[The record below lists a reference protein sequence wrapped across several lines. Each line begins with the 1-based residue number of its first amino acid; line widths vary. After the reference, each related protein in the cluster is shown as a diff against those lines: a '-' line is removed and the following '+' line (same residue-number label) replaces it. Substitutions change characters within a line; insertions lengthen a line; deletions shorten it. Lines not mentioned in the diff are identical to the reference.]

1 MNEALLASIAESN
14 HAAASALEADRLT
27 KMADAQLALRARVPG
42 VIRTRAEFHV
52 KMERAETAEER
63 FRLNMSQRVLAERV
77 ERHLNTERSLAS
89 LGADI
94 EESMSKGMRS
104 QQTLDSLEAR
114 IIKMR
119 AGMRAS
125 NDAQDALEEVAA
137 HAAKGN
143 TFAAASLRF
152 KMGAAVG
159 KTKSAA
165 AVVAEELAV
174 ADDVDDMEGCPK
186 CGRRFLPGF
195 LAKHLEDCDG
205 RFNEVV
211 SDDES
216 DVSESDDEEDVEET
230 GAGGGVAVEGGAA
243 AAAAG
248 GSRTAAAG
256 GSNLSSRM
264 LQCPLCMRKFM
275 RVRFNDH
282 MVRCVKKKQLART
295 LETHYGSKTVQVP
308 IEFATPPSAVRGVR
322 QLTPTS
328 NSVSIVWEPPLWD
341 GGQPIVDYHI
351 EYFVRVPMKGSRPE
365 DDLFEDVKQAPV
377 QTSRWIM
384 LAPIMHKGFT
394 LRGLGASAD
403 IVNLRVR
410 AVNSR
415 GSSEWSEPCAP
426 MRTLHAVQ
434 STPPLHVRLVGSPSP
449 SSFQLEWE
457 EPYDTGGLD
466 VDQYEIRYA
475 LLVHDFATSVR
486 LGVRFGRKSV
496 EKVVRVSA
504 ARTQATVSGFFG
516 DAHVAD
522 ITVFAVTAL
531 GLSPPSNR
539 IALVVTPPMSREDLV
554 TLELEMNRARR
565 DIEVDVWHD
574 DRAQRFNRLQYI
586 RLLDAEL
593 ENIKAARARAEFA
606 ALEAEAAAET
616 ARLAAGGSR
625 AATAAASAT
634 HTSRGDSL
642 DLPSRP
648 DSASSVAATA
658 APTADRDAA
667 LVTVN
672 TKGAAGVLRAD
683 PGAVAVIA
691 ATRKGGEDAE
701 RDSAQVQRE
710 HFYFRIEALQKL
722 IQTADDKL
730 LALNS
735 RRSSVKMLLAQMDKR
750 LAILRAELWRLAD
763 CELAHVDTNFFGNGV
778 QRLQLSE
785 LRGLIAHD
793 MKDIARR
800 SQALVRENYR
810 LDTDASLL
818 KKRRDEAEQLT
829 HERQTALFEF
839 EARESRIAHAH
850 KYGLRVKDGLPFKV
864 FDAWRALAARTH
876 RKKAALRRVAGFLS
890 NRTLFMAFRRWY
902 AWMLEEKRASVREA
916 LQERKQLSG
925 GLGAALICEA
935 ERQRGDA
942 ETDVMK
948 LLGWL
953 RDVETQL
960 DSVKDDASY
969 RRILRGVNAFGGVAA
984 SDAAGDVPAH
994 RLIGPPMTFTQP
1006 LAAAAAATAPIPS
1019 LTLIDNFV
1027 PVPALRMLSQESGA
1041 DIVLSA
1047 QAMKSFRSVEDV
1059 AAAHWVVKRQ
1069 RIQLAALGP
1078 SALLHGGLGESVEDW
1093 ARERLAAA
1101 QAYHDIGNVERAM
1114 VAAKQA
1120 ELVYGFKCDA
1130 GGLLGVYRLLAH
1142 LLEKLAR
1149 FDFGVLHWDRCV
1161 ELARMDAIRDPLA
1174 EAEAL
1179 EGRARC
1185 LRARSYV
1192 EDALSTLE
1200 LAENIYATRNDMP
1213 ALARVYRAQSGCLE
1227 MLRFYEKAQALVTKA
1242 VEIETRASNL
1252 VRAGIERLAALEL
1265 VVASSGVD
1273 TSRRVQLELVAP
1285 AAPLLMQQLRF
1296 IESELYYTKK
1306 AAAKS
1311 QNAFLMNRS
1320 KVGKL
1325 GDEARIAEAS
1335 EALSMETSLL
1345 TGTPQVYRLNEI
1357 RVLLRQEE
1365 EKTAKQAALDVRE
1378 ARRLSAMETL
1388 LAAEA
1393 VDVRRYLAVEK
1404 RELAELVAARRPLA
1418 VVALNAAN
1426 VLANDVLGLSEGSE
1440 PLLAVAMHT
1449 SIFSHSTLD
1458 GAAQNAFVG
1467 EADTESSTGEP
1478 VGHTK
1483 HVTALAMLGDRIY
1496 SGSADA
1502 TIRVWDAR
1510 CERGWGKRTPIH
1522 EQIRAEN
1529 DAHIAEQRADE
1540 KLRREAAEK
1549 VGEEYHPRAMKPL
1562 ELDQNTL
1569 RKRHAGL
1576 VMTLLGHTGAVTAL
1590 AANARILFSGGADR
1604 QILLWNRRDGR
1615 MLRKLRGHDLTISA
1629 IAAEDA
1635 FFSTGSNDRQV
1646 ILWKISV
1653 ANELNPAQ
1661 GVDLVQRFAGHAAA
1675 ITALAIRGATTV
1687 SGDADGWACV
1697 WDAASPAAL
1706 RAHKIHARGVTA
1718 VAFDSS
1724 KIISSGLDHRLIFTD
1739 IASGASLIRLR
1750 EPHGPAAVLAL
1761 QFDTQ
1766 RMVSVASDHSMR
1778 HWPFRG
1784 AEALPAIR
1792 TLTLRAGER
1801 LPVISRKYG
1810 VPLRA
1815 LLRWNSIKSS
1825 ASFFEGMRVV
1835 VAPLVGSR
1843 GFDVAIAEQLRD
1855 DADSALRSVGE
1866 SIYAAEK
1873 EKVRAEEE
1881 AAAEKKR
1888 AQKEMNARNG
1898 IDEDLGEE
1906 DGAPL
1911 RSVNVTP
1918 PKVALLGERPALI
1931 SPPSLVES
1939 VSYKVARASGAK
1951 RGQNLVDMLA
1961 LAETSA
1967 RSLGLRI
1974 PAVSPTVE
1982 NEFSGR
1988 ATSDGLTTSLR
1999 SSLKKTQG
2007 IPVLDLAGVKGI
2019 TAGADVA
2026 KAAAAASTATASSTA
2041 TATMGN
2047 KSVRF
2052 G

>member
-1 MNEALLASIAESN
+1 MNEALLASIAESQ
-14 HAAASALEADRLT
+14 HAETQALESERLA
-27 KMADAQLALRARVPG
+27 KAMEAQVALRAKVPG
-42 VIRTRAEFHV
+42 LIRNRAEFHV

-63 FRLNMSQRVLAERV
+63 FRMNMSQRVIAERV
-77 ERHLNTERSLAS
+77 EKHLNTERSLVA
-89 LGADI
+89 LGQDI

-119 AGMRAS
+119 AGIRAS
-125 NDAQDALEEVAA
+125 NDAQDQLEEIAD

-152 KMGAAVG
+152 KMGASVG
-159 KTKSAA
+159 KNKSAA
-165 AVVAEELAV
+165 TIVAEELAV
-174 ADDVDDMEGCPK
+174 SDDVDDMEGCPK

-205 RFNEVV
+205 RFNEIV

-216 DVSESDDEEDVEET
+216 DFSDSDDEGGEDKARGDSAT
-230 GAGGGVAVEGGAA
+230 GGGAA
-243 AAAAG
+243 G
-248 GSRTAAAG
+248 GDGSRGVVVRG
-256 GSNLSSRM
+256 GSNLSSKM
-264 LQCPLCMRKFM
+264 LQCPLCMRKFV
-275 RVRFNDH
+275 RDRFNDH

-308 IEFATPPSAVRGVR
+308 LEFATAPSAVRSVR

-328 NSVSIVWEPPLWD
+328 NSVSIVWDPPLWD
-341 GGQPIVDYHI
+341 GGQPIIDYHI
-351 EYFVRVPMKGSRPE
+351 EYCIRVPMKGSRPE
-365 DDLFEDVKQAPV
+365 DDLFEDIKQPPV

-384 LAPIMHKGFT
+384 LAPVMHQGFT
-394 LRGLGASAD
+394 LRGLGASSD

-415 GSSEWSEPCAP
+415 GSSEWSEPCPP

-434 STPPLHVRLVGSPSP
+434 STPPLHVRLVGNPSP

-466 VDQYEIRYA
+466 VDQYEVRYA
-475 LLVHDFATSVR
+475 LLVPDFATAVR
-486 LGVRFGRKSV
+486 LGVRFGRRSIEKST
-496 EKVVRVSA
+496 RVSA
-504 ARTQATVSGFFG
+504 GKTQATISGFFG
-516 DAHVAD
+516 DAHIAD
-522 ITVFAVTAL
+522 ITVFAVTPF

-539 IALVVTPPMSREDLV
+539 VALVVTPPMSREDMV
-554 TLELEMNRARR
+554 MLELEVNRARR
-565 DIEVDVWHD
+565 DIEVDVWYN

-586 RLLDAEL
+586 ELLDREL
-593 ENIKAARARAEFA
+593 EDLKAARARADFA

-616 ARLAAGGSR
+616 ARLAEGGARTPMTAGS
-625 AATAAASAT
+625 AAPALVK
-634 HTSRGDSL
+634 SL

-648 DSASSVAATA
+648 ESASSFAATTVTVA
-658 APTADRDAA
+658 ESDAS
-667 LVTVN
+667 VVQVN
-672 TKGAAGVLRAD
+672 TKGAAGILNAD
-683 PGAVAVIA
+683 RGAVAIA
-691 ATRKGGEDAE
+691 PKKEDAE
-701 RDSAQVQRE
+701 RDAAQVKRE
-710 HFYFRIEALQKL
+710 QFYFRIEALQKL

-735 RRSSVKMLLAQMDKR
+735 RRSSVKMLLTQMDKR
-750 LAILRAELWRLAD
+750 LAILRAEIWRLAD
-763 CELAHVDTNFFGNGV
+763 CEFTHVDTNFFGNGV

-793 MKDIARR
+793 IKDIGRR

-810 LDTDASLL
+810 LDTDSTLL
-818 KKRRDEAEQLT
+818 KKRRDDAEKLI
-829 HERQTALFEF
+829 HARQTALYEF
-839 EARESRIAHAH
+839 EARESKIAHAN
-850 KYGLRVKDGLPFKV
+850 KYGLRVKDGLPYKV
-864 FDAWRALAARTH
+864 FHAWHKLAERTH

-890 NRTLFMAFRRWY
+890 NRSLFMSFKRWY
-902 AWMLEEKRASVREA
+902 KWMKEEKKASEREA

-935 ERQRGDA
+935 ERQRSDA

-948 LLGWL
+948 MLGWL
-953 RDVETQL
+953 RSVETQL

-969 RRILRGVNAFGGVAA
+969 RRILRSVNAFGGVAA
-984 SDAAGDVPAH
+984 SDAAGTIPAH
-994 RLIGPPMTFTQP
+994 RLIGPPMMFTQP
-1006 LAAAAAATAPIPS
+1006 LAAAAAVSAPVPS

-1027 PVPALRMLSQESGA
+1027 PVPALRVLSQEAGA
-1041 DIVLSA
+1041 DVVLSA
-1047 QAMKSFRSVEDV
+1047 QAMKAFRTTEEV
-1059 AAAHWVVKRQ
+1059 AAAHWALKRQ

-1078 SALLHGGLGESVEDW
+1078 SSLMHGGLGESVEDW

-1101 QAYHDIGNVERAM
+1101 QAYHDIGNMERAM

-1120 ELVYGFKCDA
+1120 ELVYGFKKDS
-1130 GGLLGVYRLLAH
+1130 GGLLGVYRLLAQ
-1142 LLEKLAR
+1142 LLEKLGR
-1149 FDFGVLHWDRCV
+1149 FDLGVLHWDRCI
-1161 ELARMDAIRDPLA
+1161 EMARMDVIRDPLA
-1174 EAEAL
+1174 EAEGL

-1192 EDALSTLE
+1192 EDSLSTLE
-1200 LAENIYATRNDMP
+1200 KAENIYATRNDMP
-1213 ALARVYRAQSGCLE
+1213 ALARVYRSQSECLE
-1227 MLRFYEKAQALVTKA
+1227 MLRFYDKAEALVAKA
-1242 VEIETRASNL
+1242 AEIETRASNL
-1252 VRAGIERLAALEL
+1252 VRTGIERLAALEL
-1265 VVASSGVD
+1265 IVASSGVD
-1273 TSRRVQLELVAP
+1273 TSRRVQLELAAP

-1378 ARRLSAMETL
+1378 ARRLSAKETQ

-1393 VDVRRYLAVEK
+1393 ADVRRYLAVEK
-1404 RELAELVAARRPLA
+1404 RELAELVAARRPLS
-1418 VVALNAAN
+1418 VVTLNTAN

-1440 PLLAVAMHT
+1440 PLLAVSMYT

-1467 EADTESSTGEP
+1467 EQDKESSTGEP

-1483 HVTALAMLGDRIY
+1483 HVTALAMMGDRIY

-1522 EQIRAEN
+1522 EQIKAEN
-1529 DAHIAEQRADE
+1529 DLHIAEQRAEE

-1549 VGEEYHPRAMKPL
+1549 VGEEYHPRPMKPL
-1562 ELDQNTL
+1562 VYDQNTL

-1590 AANARILFSGGADR
+1590 AVNALILFSGGADR

-1615 MLRKLRGHDLTISA
+1615 MLRKLRGHDMTISA
-1629 IAAEDA
+1629 IAAEDT
-1635 FFSTGSNDRQV
+1635 FFSTASNDKQV
-1646 ILWKISV
+1646 ILWKIS
-1653 ANELNPAQ
+1653 ASNDLNPAQ
-1661 GVDLVQRFAGHAAA
+1661 GVDLVQRFTGHPAA
-1675 ITALAIRGATTV
+1675 ITTLAIRGATTV
-1687 SGDADGWACV
+1687 SGDADGWVYV
-1697 WDAASPAAL
+1697 WDTASAIAL
-1706 RAHKIHARGVTA
+1706 RSHKVHTRGVTA
-1718 VAFDSS
+1718 IAFDSA
-1724 KIISSGLDHRLIFTD
+1724 KIISSGLDHRLIFSD

-1766 RMVSVASDHSMR
+1766 RMITVASDHSMR

-1835 VAPLVGSR
+1835 VAPLMGSR
-1843 GFDVAIAEQLRD
+1843 GFDIAIAEQLKD

-1873 EKVRAEEE
+1873 EKVRDAEE
-1881 AAAEKKR
+1881 AAIEKIR
-1888 AQKEMNARNG
+1888 AQKESNARNG
-1898 IDEDLGEE
+1898 IDDDVGEE
-1906 DGAPL
+1906 DGAPIKAI
-1911 RSVNVTP
+1911 NVTP
-1918 PKVALLGERPALI
+1918 PKATLLGGERPALI
-1931 SPPSLVES
+1931 APPSLVES

-1951 RGQNLVDMLA
+1951 KGQSLVDMLA

-1967 RSLGLRI
+1967 RSMGLQI
-1974 PAVSPTVE
+1974 PAVSPTAASE
-1982 NEFSGR
+1982 HLDSFRAASESMASALKTSG
-1988 ATSDGLTTSLR
+1988 TLR
-1999 SSLKKTQG
+1999 SSLRKTEG
-2007 IPVLDLAGVKGI
+2007 VPVLNLSGVRGVEAGVE
-2019 TAGADVA
+2019 VA
-2026 KAAAAASTATASSTA
+2026 KAAATA
-2041 TATMGN
+2041 TATAIATSSSTGTG